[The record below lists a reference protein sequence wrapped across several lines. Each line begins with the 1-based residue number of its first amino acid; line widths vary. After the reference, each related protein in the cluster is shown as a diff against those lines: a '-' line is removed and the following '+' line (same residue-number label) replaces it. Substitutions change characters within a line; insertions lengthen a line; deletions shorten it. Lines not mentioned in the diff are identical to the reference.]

1 MSDRAREIAEQVAR
15 ITSENASL
23 LQRLAESERRFRRIS
38 RGVLRI
44 QEEERGQISRD
55 LHDGIGQ
62 SLTALKIQLELL
74 EQEARRDYP
83 ALLPRVTEAREFA
96 ENCLAEVRQLS
107 HLLRPQML
115 DELGLVPT
123 LRWLARTLQKRTGLS
138 IDLVHEGADERVGSE
153 VETLVFRV
161 VQEALTNVV
170 RHAGVGSASV
180 FLRRDPEKI
189 SVRIEDRGVG
199 FDAEALLNARDED
212 RGFGVRAMRDR
223 VHFFN
228 GRFTLRSSPGSGT
241 VIEAEIPVNTG
252 SGGL

>member
-1 MSDRAREIAEQVAR
+1 
-15 ITSENASL
+15 
-23 LQRLAESERRFRRIS
+23 
-38 RGVLRI
+38 
-44 QEEERGQISRD
+44 
-55 LHDGIGQ
+55 
-62 SLTALKIQLELL
+62 
-74 EQEARRDYP
+74 
-83 ALLPRVTEAREFA
+83 
-96 ENCLAEVRQLS
+96 
-107 HLLRPQML
+107 
-115 DELGLVPT
+115 
-123 LRWLARTLQKRTGLS
+123 
-138 IDLVHEGADERVGSE
+138 VGSE

-180 FLRRDPEKI
+180 RLRRDPEKI

-228 GRFTLRSSPGSGT
+228 GRFTLRSAPGSGT
-241 VIEAEIPVNTG
+241 VVEAEIPVSAAG